1 MVRVTQWVSI
11 LFLTVVIGN
20 DNLGKAIFPLPAV
33 CESVDMDNKLLQQI
47 LVTILCNSYILL
59 YKAKDMQHKK
69 RTKYQYNV

>member
-1 MVRVTQWVSI
+1 MVRLTEWVSI

-20 DNLGKAIFPLPAV
+20 DDLGKAVFPLPAV
-33 CESVDMDNKLLQQI
+33 CESVDMDNKLLQQF
-47 LVTILCNSYILL
+47 LVTILCSSYILL